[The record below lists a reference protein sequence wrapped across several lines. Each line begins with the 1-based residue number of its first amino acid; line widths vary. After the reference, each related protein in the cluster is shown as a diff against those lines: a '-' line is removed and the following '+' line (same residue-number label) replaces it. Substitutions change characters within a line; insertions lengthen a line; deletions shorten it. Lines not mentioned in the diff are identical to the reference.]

1 VTGCR
6 PRGRRSASR
15 LLLCVA
21 RLAAVSLRRVL
32 LQRVAGW
39 PLANPPS
46 IALLPSVWRSLRWCK
61 EEWPQGLPT
70 DPHWRHHS
78 TICLSA
84 EGSAATHIR
93 AMLYGS
99 RGRKKRAGFT
109 LLAHLSQDSRLL
121 TLNTCPLGKMLYVP
135 GVASTPSSATSLIGR
150 SFSARA

>member
-1 VTGCR
+1 VWLVWPPSLFVESCCSESQAGRWLTL
-6 PRGRRSASR
+6 PRSKVPAG
-15 LLLCVA
+15 A
-21 RLAAVSLRRVL
+21 RD
-32 LQRVAGW
+32 
-39 PLANPPS
+39 PPS